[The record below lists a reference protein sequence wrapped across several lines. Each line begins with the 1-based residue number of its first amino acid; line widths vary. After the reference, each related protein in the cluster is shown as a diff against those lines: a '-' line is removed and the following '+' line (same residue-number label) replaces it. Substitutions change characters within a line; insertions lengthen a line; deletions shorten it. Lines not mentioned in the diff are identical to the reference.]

1 VGRVLNSST
10 NKQLKQTNMARLFL
24 TDYASYN
31 NGTQFE
37 FGHWVDLENFAD
49 ENDFC
54 EYIDKHFAEADEKS
68 PLPCGSSREEVMFT
82 DYEGFPRELYSESMG
97 GSDMEHLFAFLSLSD
112 EDKVKAAYL
121 LYDGQRISDALDNY
135 DDVYLREYDGTNG
148 EKYELFEEYYPDA
161 EDITNNPYVTI
172 DYDAFIDDFFVEFEY
187 DGVNYLVQ
195 RN

>member
-1 VGRVLNSST
+1 
-10 NKQLKQTNMARLFL
+10 MARLFL

-37 FGHWVDLENFAD
+37 FGHWVDLENYAD
-49 ENDFC
+49 ANDFC

-135 DDVYLREYDGTNG
+135 DDVYLREYDGTNR

-161 EDITNNPYVTI
+161 EEMSNTNNYVTI
-172 DYDAFIDDFFVEFEY
+172 DYDRFIDDFFVEFEY

-195 RN
+195 RD